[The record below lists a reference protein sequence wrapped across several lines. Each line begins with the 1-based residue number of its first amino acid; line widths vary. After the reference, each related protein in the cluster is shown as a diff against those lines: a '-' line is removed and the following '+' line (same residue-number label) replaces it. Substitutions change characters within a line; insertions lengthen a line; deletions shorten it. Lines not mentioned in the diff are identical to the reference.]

1 MVITQGVKQ
10 ESSAPSVR
18 TSQQLG
24 GVELVVDVLGGDF
37 ERFRRVLLDVVTLVV
52 VLQVLSKLEN
62 NIYFSNFLFTGIE
75 LNIK

>member
-1 MVITQGVKQ
+1 M
-10 ESSAPSVR
+10 SSLYSE
-18 TSQQLG
+18 TLHNTHQLG

-62 NIYFSNFLFTGIE
+62 NIYFRYFLFTEIG
-75 LNIK
+75 LNSKYFTA